1 MSETPVSPR
10 PAALRRARWI
20 AVLLVVMAAL
30 AAQGCSVQM
39 PWAQKEEE
47 APLALPA
54 YQPTQGESAPAAQEA
69 APAAAEPAA
78 KDRKSV
84 V

>member
-54 YQPTQGESAPAAQEA
+54 YQPTQGESAPAVQEREA
-69 APAAAEPAA
+69 AAAPVAA
-78 KDRKSV
+78 SV
-84 V
+84 AG